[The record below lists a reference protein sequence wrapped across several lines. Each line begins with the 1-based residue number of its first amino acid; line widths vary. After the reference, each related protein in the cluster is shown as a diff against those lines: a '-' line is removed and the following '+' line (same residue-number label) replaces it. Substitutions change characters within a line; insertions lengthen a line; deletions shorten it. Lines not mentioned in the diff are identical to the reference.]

1 MSSGARRRRPLMA
14 SSDTDLE
21 LRRIEPGDRS
31 AVLELLSASLGWLPN
46 EHFDSFFSWKHEENP
61 FGPSPGWVAVDRGS
75 VVGFRTFLRWEYER
89 ADGEVH
95 RAVRAVDTATH
106 PDHQG
111 RGIFRQLTLRALDEL
126 AQEGVGFVFNT
137 PNSQSRPGYLKMGWT
152 EVGRLPTSVR
162 LTSLRSPWRMVRSR
176 VPAER
181 WSTPSRAGRPALEVL
196 ADPSVRD
203 LLDAITPDARFRTR
217 RTPEYLRWRYGFGPL
232 EYRALTV
239 TDRAADG
246 FAVFRLR
253 RRGSSLECALV
264 EVLVPEG
271 DRAARRG
278 LIRSLAVASG
288 ADYLI
293 RIGGPVADRS
303 GFIRAPQQGPMLT
316 WRPLGDGGAGG
327 RLGDWDLSLGDVE
340 LF

>member
-1 MSSGARRRRPLMA
+1 MA
-14 SSDTDLE
+14 SSDTDLD
-21 LRRIEPGDRS
+21 LRRIGPGDRA
-31 AVLELLSASLGWLPN
+31 AVLELLSASLGWMPN
-46 EHFDSFFSWKHEENP
+46 EHFDGFFSWKHEENP
-61 FGPSPGWVAVDRGS
+61 FGTSPGWVALDGGS

-89 ADGEVH
+89 SDGQVH

-106 PDHQG
+106 PNHQG
-111 RGIFRQLTLRALDEL
+111 KGIFRQLTLRALDEL
-126 AQEGVGFVFNT
+126 AQEGVDFVFNT

-152 EVGRLPTSVR
+152 QVGHLPTSVR
-162 LTSLRSPWRMVRSR
+162 LTSPRSPWRMARSR

-196 ADPSVRD
+196 ADPSVQD
-203 LLDAITPDARFRTR
+203 LLDEIAPHGRLRTR

-246 FAVFRLR
+246 LAVFRLR
-253 RRGSSLECALV
+253 RRGASLECALV
-264 EVLVPEG
+264 EVLVRDG
-271 DRAARRG
+271 DRAARHG
-278 LIRSLAVASG
+278 LIRSLAAASG

-293 RIGGPVADRS
+293 RIGGPLADRS
-303 GFIRAPQQGPMLT
+303 GFIRAPRQGPILT
-316 WRPLGDGGAGG
+316 WRPLAGGRAGG
-327 RLGDWDLSLGDVE
+327 RLDDWDLSLGDVE